1 MRAREFVFE
10 QEIDKGSEV
19 DNGIETLKTAI
30 SHKIKELPNDSST
43 EKALHEIE
51 DLLGSV
57 GAGTKM
63 GVINNQLAQLNDASV
78 TQAQKMLARYIY
90 SIDMSRAERDDLFSK
105 WKSDT
110 LINRELLTSPGVEY
124 SITDLVNGYD
134 TNPAIKELTN
144 DLMEVSSLGQG
155 KGEFMLSVMSRS
167 ITKQT
172 KGDLKVD
179 NKTVE
184 VKTKHAGAARLTD
197 REVRPAPGYEKA
209 VENFKNT
216 FADQIKQFKD
226 PVPTTG
232 LRLDVFIG
240 VGQVIDST
248 SPLYKK
254 YKSSVS
260 EIINLIFHNVDNTA
274 LINSI
279 LIGDIAQAKKEYG
292 ISSLNFYRSVK
303 THDDGILMIDMT
315 TSPMKFLYFTNYD
328 DIKSAGKKLKIS
340 TAYPI
345 TSVYA
350 NAYPQMSIV

>member
-1 MRAREFVFE
+1 MRAKEFIFE
-10 QEIDKGSEV
+10 QEV
-19 DNGIETLKTAI
+19 DAGVNVDTGIETLKSAI
-30 SHKIKELPNDSST
+30 SHKIKELPNDQAT
-43 EKALHEIE
+43 EKALHDIE
-51 DLLGSV
+51 DLLTSV

-63 GVINNQLAQLNDASV
+63 GVINNQLSQLNDSSV

-90 SIDMSRAERDDLFSK
+90 SIDMTRAERDDLFSK

-110 LINRELLTSPGVEY
+110 LINKELLTTPGVEY

-155 KGEFMLSVMSRS
+155 KGEFMLSVMSRA

-172 KGDLKVD
+172 KGDLKVND
-179 NKTVE
+179 KTVE

-216 FADQIKQFKD
+216 FASQIKQFKD
-226 PVPTTG
+226 PIPSTG
-232 LRLDVFIG
+232 LNLNVFIA
-240 VGQVIDST
+240 VGQVIESNT
-248 SPLYKK
+248 PLYKK
-254 YKSSVS
+254 YKSSVA
-260 EIINLIFHNVDNTA
+260 ELINLIFHRIDNTA

-279 LIGDIAQAKKEYG
+279 IIGDDAQARKEYA
-292 ISSLNFYRSVK
+292 IASLNFYRTVK
-303 THDDGILMIDMT
+303 THDDGMLMIDMT
-315 TSPMKFLYFTNYD
+315 VSPMKFLYFTNYD
-328 DIKSAGKKLKIS
+328 DIVSAGKKLQIS
-340 TAYPI
+340 TAFPI

-350 NAYPQMSIV
+350 NAYPQMSIK